1 MTKCHLSNHL
11 TQMGL
16 EFVYNPAEPLDGII
30 AHLTRECGGNVH
42 AKGVVKVTAS
52 GFLGDHEPENT
63 VDLKSHSY
71 FRSADSPN
79 SWICYDFGG
88 AARDP
93 DELLDKVVPRWA
105 RWLSPQVVGPRG
117 LKRRDRGLV
126 VGH

>member
-1 MTKCHLSNHL
+1 MPSVKSFDSN
-11 TQMGL
+11 
-16 EFVYNPAEPLDGII
+16 GIRVRLQPSG
-30 AHLTRECGGNVH
+30 AARRDHRAFDARVRRKRS
-42 AKGVVKVTAS
+42 KGVVKVTAS

-88 AARDP
+88 GAARDP